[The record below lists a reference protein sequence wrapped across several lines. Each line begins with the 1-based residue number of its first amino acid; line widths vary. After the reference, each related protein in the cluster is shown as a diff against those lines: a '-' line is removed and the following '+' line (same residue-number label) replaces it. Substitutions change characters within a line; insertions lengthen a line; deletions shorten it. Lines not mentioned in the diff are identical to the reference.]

1 MRRRSLLYCCLF
13 LCAGPALAATPD
25 ELWRRLQAGGHVL
38 VVRHAATEPGVG
50 DPPGFTLGDCATQR
64 NLSLPGREDARALG
78 AALRQHGVPVARVLS
93 SRWCRC
99 QDTARIAFGR
109 AEPVPMLDSMMGD
122 DGEGRGRKLA
132 ELRQALVAQAKQGAA
147 AGNLVLVTHDVNI
160 QALTGDKLAQGEMLV
175 ATARPDGT
183 LAVLGRLGVPKS
195 ADAVQAM

>member
-1 MRRRSLLYCCLF
+1 MQRRTLLGWFLV
-13 LCAGPALAATPD
+13 LCAGPTLAETPD

-50 DPPGFTLGDCATQR
+50 DPPGFTLNDCATQR

-78 AALRQHGVPVARVLS
+78 AAVRQHGVPVARVLS

-109 AEPVPMLDSMMGD
+109 VEPAPMLDSLMGD
-122 DGEGRGRKLA
+122 DPDGRGRKLA
-132 ELRQALVAQAKQGAA
+132 ELRQALGVQAKQGAA

-175 ATARPDGT
+175 ATIRPDGT

>member
-1 MRRRSLLYCCLF
+1 MARRILLYWLVLSCL
-13 LCAGPALAATPD
+13 GPAWAATPD

-38 VVRHAATEPGVG
+38 VVRHAATEPGIG
-50 DPPGFTLGDCATQR
+50 DPPGFTLADCATQR

-78 AALRQHGVPVARVLS
+78 AAVRQHGVPVARVLS

-99 QDTARIAFGR
+99 QDTARLAFGR

-122 DGEGRGRKLA
+122 DGDGRTRKLA
-132 ELRQALVAQAKQGAA
+132 ELRRTLAAQAGQGGVP
-147 AGNLVLVTHDVNI
+147 GNLVLVTHDVNI

-175 ATARPDGT
+175 ATVRPDGT